1 MKNSVVC
8 SYCYGK
14 LKVVATPPPMNHLAL
29 IKAAKTKAAALRAA
43 QLAHKP
49 SAKGIV

>member
-1 MKNSVVC
+1 
-8 SYCYGK
+8 
-14 LKVVATPPPMNHLAL
+14 MNHLQ
-29 IKAAKTKAAALRAA
+29 IIRAAQLKAAALRSA